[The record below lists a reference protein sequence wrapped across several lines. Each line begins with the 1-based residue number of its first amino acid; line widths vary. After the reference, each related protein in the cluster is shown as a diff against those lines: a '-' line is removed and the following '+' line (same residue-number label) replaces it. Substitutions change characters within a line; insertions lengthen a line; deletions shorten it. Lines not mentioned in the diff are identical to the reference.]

1 MKLNHISP
9 AEISGCIHTKNIKG
23 GFYMLNELLQ
33 DLKKALQDGNK
44 KEADRIVK
52 ALNRLGM
59 DNYTIKVLLKEV

>member
-1 MKLNHISP
+1 
-9 AEISGCIHTKNIKG
+9 
-23 GFYMLNELLQ
+23 MLNELLQ